1 MQGVNSLL
9 NATQRT
15 ILFLI
20 ADTGAGHRSAA
31 NAISNALKIIAQREQ
46 EEWQAAH
53 AANEVARAGE
63 ATQSAAMATSELPPT
78 YRIEIVDVF
87 EEYSRFPLR
96 EAVKL
101 YGPTIRYNPK
111 LYGEV
116 FHKSDREETVL
127 AMQTLATPLI
137 LNGLMR
143 LFTTVKPD
151 IIVSIHPM
159 VNFVTV
165 RALRELGINI
175 PFVTVVTDLVSVHHV
190 WFTPGVDGYI
200 VPTEQAKQRY
210 LRRGLDP
217 QRVHL
222 LGMPIDPKFTRP
234 TDSKEE
240 LQKRLGLRPGIPTI
254 LLVGGGDGAGGL
266 HAAVRAISQAR
277 LSVQLLV
284 VTGRN
289 RRLYAQLQRS
299 RSNLHVPAQIF
310 GFVQNMPE
318 LMHAADVIVTKAGP
332 GTICEA
338 LACHLPIVISGYI
351 PGQEEGNVEFV
362 VKNKVGALALES
374 TTLIDILRRLLK
386 PGSQELRQWTE
397 NARRISQPM
406 ASFDIAQ
413 CLLQYMEAGCGQQ
426 AWHSAQWQK
435 RKRMMSGRLKSAIRI
450 RPLRTRLPRPFLRS
464 SVISRLKRS
473 GSRELVN
480 DRRSFR
486 YPQSDR

>member
-1 MQGVNSLL
+1 MQGVNSLQ

-31 NAISNALKIIAQREQ
+31 NAISNALKIIAQHAQ
-46 EEWQAAH
+46 EEWQAAQAAH
-53 AANEVARAGE
+53 AANEVAQAGE
-63 ATQSAAMATSELPPT
+63 AVPLTGPVTSEPPPT

-96 EAVKL
+96 ETVKL
-101 YGPTIRYNPK
+101 YGPTIRYNPR

-116 FHKSDREETVL
+116 FHKMDREETVIKV
-127 AMQTLATPLI
+127 QTLAIPLI

-143 LFTTVKPD
+143 LFTTVQPD

-165 RALRELGINI
+165 RALRELGIKI
-175 PFVTVVTDLVSVHHV
+175 PFVTVVTDLVSVHNF
-190 WFTPGVDGYI
+190 WFAPGVDYYI

-217 QRVHL
+217 QRVRVI
-222 LGMPIDPKFTRP
+222 GMPIDPKFTRP

-240 LQKRLGLRPGIPTI
+240 LRKQLGLKPGIPTI

-266 HAAVRAISQAR
+266 QAAVRAISQAR
-277 LSVQLLV
+277 LSVQILV

-318 LMHAADVIVTKAGP
+318 LMRAADVIVTKAGP

-338 LACHLPIVISGYI
+338 LACHLPIVISGYV

-362 VKNKVGALALES
+362 VKNKVGALALDS
-374 TTLIDILRRLLK
+374 TTLIDTLRRLLK
-386 PGSQELRQWTE
+386 PGSQELRQWTA
-397 NARRISQPM
+397 NAQRISQPM
-406 ASFDIAQ
+406 ASFDIAH
-413 CLLQYMEAGCGQQ
+413 CILQHMESGDGQQ
-426 AWHSAQWQK
+426 VWHSTQWQK

-450 RPLRTRLPRPFLRS
+450 RPLQTRLPRPFLKS
-464 SVISRLKRS
+464 SMISRLKRI
-473 GSRELVN
+473 GPRQLVN
-480 DRRSFR
+480 DHRPGR
-486 YPQSDR
+486 D